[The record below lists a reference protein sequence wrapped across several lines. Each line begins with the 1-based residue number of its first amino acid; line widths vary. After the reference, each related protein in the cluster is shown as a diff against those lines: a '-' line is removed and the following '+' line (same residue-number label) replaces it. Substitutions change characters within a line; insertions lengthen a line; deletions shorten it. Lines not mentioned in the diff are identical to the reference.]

1 MTIFIFIF
9 EIYRALEDSCGSRR
23 FLEDRMMDY
32 RIGSGGTL
40 PVVMPITGTR
50 ETHGYN
56 PGVPGQPN
64 TPVLPK
70 Y

>member
-1 MTIFIFIF
+1 
-9 EIYRALEDSCGSRR
+9 
-23 FLEDRMMDY
+23 MMDY

-40 PVVMPITGTR
+40 PVVMPITGPR